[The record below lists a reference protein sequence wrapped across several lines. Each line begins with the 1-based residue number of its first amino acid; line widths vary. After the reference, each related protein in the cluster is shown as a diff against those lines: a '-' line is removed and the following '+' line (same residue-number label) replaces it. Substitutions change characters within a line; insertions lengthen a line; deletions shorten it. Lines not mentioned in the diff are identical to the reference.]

1 MIILK
6 MEKLY
11 GEYTDIIS
19 ILPNELETTLREEGK
34 TSENNLVDRMEQ
46 YIRLHNLSIDFPK
59 EEIRRVINSH
69 QMNYNNVVTN
79 HSREVV
85 GNGLHYIKQQV
96 QENAPVNERIYCIE
110 ELLKQFNQVIG
121 YTDDALVH
129 LDYNEQLTKDIIQV
143 FQKVNK
149 SNYEQCRQEIE
160 QMVYDFVSKDSKN
173 RTDNVID
180 HMNQHY
186 MPKLN
191 QVHEG
196 LGTVLTETIEKDSMT
211 APAMSK

>member
-11 GEYTDIIS
+11 GEYTDVIS

-46 YIRLHNLSIDFPK
+46 YIRLHNLSIVFPK
-59 EEIRRVINSH
+59 EEIRQVINFH
-69 QMNYNNVVTN
+69 QKNYNTVVTN

-85 GNGLHYIKQQV
+85 GNGLYYTKQQV
-96 QENAPVNERIYCIE
+96 QEDAPVNERIYFIG

-129 LDYNEQLTKDIIQV
+129 LDYNEQLAKDIIQV
-143 FQKVNK
+143 FKKVNK
-149 SNYEQCRQEIE
+149 SNYEQ
-160 QMVYDFVSKDSKN
+160 
-173 RTDNVID
+173 
-180 HMNQHY
+180 
-186 MPKLN
+186 
-191 QVHEG
+191 
-196 LGTVLTETIEKDSMT
+196 
-211 APAMSK
+211 

>member
-11 GEYTDIIS
+11 GEYTDVIS

-46 YIRLHNLSIDFPK
+46 YIRLHNLSIVFPK
-59 EEIRRVINSH
+59 EEIRQVINFH
-69 QMNYNNVVTN
+69 QKNYNTVVTN

-85 GNGLHYIKQQV
+85 GNGLYYTKQQV
-96 QENAPVNERIYCIE
+96 QEDAPVNERIYFIG

-129 LDYNEQLTKDIIQV
+129 LDYNEQLAKDIIQV
-143 FQKVNK
+143 FKKVNK

-160 QMVYDFVSKDSKN
+160 QMVYDFVSEDSKK
-173 RTDNVID
+173 RSDNVKH
-180 HMNQHY
+180 HMNKHY
-186 MPKLN
+186 MPRLN
-191 QVHEG
+191 QVHEE
-196 LGTVLTETIEKDSMT
+196 LGTVFTEATEIDSM
-211 APAMSK
+211 AVPAMAK